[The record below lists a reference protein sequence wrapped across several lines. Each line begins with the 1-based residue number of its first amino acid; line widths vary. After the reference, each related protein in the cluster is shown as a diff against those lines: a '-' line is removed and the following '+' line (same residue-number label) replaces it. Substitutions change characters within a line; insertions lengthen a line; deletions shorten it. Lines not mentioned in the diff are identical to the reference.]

1 MIDDDI
7 KDSNE
12 KLIGDLY
19 SDIKDSSDDETNVN
33 ELLELYRNLVQSI
46 CPEVDV
52 EDIEYITIDGTKN
65 ESEDRG
71 LDFEVL

>member
-1 MIDDDI
+1 MIADEI

-12 KLIGDLY
+12 TAINDLY
-19 SDIKDSSDDETNVN
+19 DEIKSSSDDETSVN
-33 ELLELYRNLVQSI
+33 ELLELYRELVHAI
-46 CPEVDV
+46 CPEVDD
-52 EDIEYITIDGTKN
+52 EDIEYITVDGTKD

>member
-1 MIDDDI
+1 MIADEI

-12 KLIGDLY
+12 I
-19 SDIKDSSDDETNVN
+19 TVN
-33 ELLELYRNLVQSI
+33 ELLEAWRILLLTP
-46 CPEVDV
+46 CPEV
-52 EDIEYITIDGTKN
+52 DIEYITVDGTKD